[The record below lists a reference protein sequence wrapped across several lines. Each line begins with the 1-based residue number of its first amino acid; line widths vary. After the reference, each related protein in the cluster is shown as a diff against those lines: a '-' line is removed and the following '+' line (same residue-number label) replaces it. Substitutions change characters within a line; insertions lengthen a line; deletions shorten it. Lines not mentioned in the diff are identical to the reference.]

1 MVASGIFLAL
11 LVLLLRMRRGS
22 WRSTLVLFI
31 AALVAIA
38 ILFNHHM
45 TDSLGLSF

>member
-1 MVASGIFLAL
+1 MVASGIFLTL

-22 WRSTLVLFI
+22 WRSILVLFI
-31 AALVAIA
+31 VALLAIA
-38 ILFNHHM
+38 LLFNHHM